1 MADMKQFKVVSAKM
15 PRFKHGDVVSESD
28 LADANIQAL
37 LDGGHL
43 AEVGSKQSKSDK
55 QPKVEE

>member
-1 MADMKQFKVVSAKM
+1 MDDMKQFKVVSHKM
-15 PRFKHGDVVSESD
+15 PRFKQGDVISED
-28 LADANIQAL
+28 ELVNANIQAL

-43 AEVGSKQSKSDK
+43 SEVGGKQLKSDK